1 MKRCPF
7 CAEEIQDAAV
17 KCRFCGSDLGATAAP
32 ISSDAPRPAARSPQ
46 VLYAGSPSWKA
57 FFWRYVLLSV
67 TVVGWFVLQ
76 WWRKS
81 KLVKITDRNIDTETG
96 MMSRRIETLQ
106 LWRVRDIDWT
116 QSLFERLLG
125 VATIHV
131 FGTDRTDPTLLLRG
145 LPADRA
151 LFDRLKE
158 AIDLSRQ
165 QRVMGIV
172 E

>member
-1 MKRCPF
+1 MKPCPF

-17 KCRFCGSDLGATAAP
+17 KCRFCGSDLGGPAPGAPAA
-32 ISSDAPRPAARSPQ
+32 AAVPRPAARSPQ
-46 VLYAGSPSWKA
+46 VLYSGSPSWKA

-116 QSLFERLLG
+116 QSLFERVLG

-158 AIDLSRQ
+158 AIDL
-165 QRVMGIV
+165 
-172 E
+172 